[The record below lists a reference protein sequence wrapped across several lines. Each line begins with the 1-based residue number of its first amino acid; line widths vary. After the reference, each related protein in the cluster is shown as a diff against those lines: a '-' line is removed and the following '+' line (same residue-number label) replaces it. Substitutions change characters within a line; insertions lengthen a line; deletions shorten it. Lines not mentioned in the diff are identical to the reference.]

1 MAWCTCSSGMLDLD
15 YPTWRDS
22 LCPVGST
29 KAGIQAA
36 LSPQPAAG
44 QIANSA
50 ATETADVLPQ
60 AERYFFDPVN
70 TGSFPLKPALTKTID
85 GVHGSQSHTFT
96 PSASAIENAVEQT
109 GKSANDARALEMPI
123 KHNRALPLELFD
135 NPETEVVP
143 PEDRIN
149 SRPSGQPG
157 APARSRFYDSKGG
170 FAWAP
175 CHVIAYDRY
184 PMLVRHVATAF
195 ATSLSCCQHAFT
207 VCPVAQLQHRLIVST
222 CLTAS
227 TCSTH
232 NLKRPASSVAAAF
245 MHSTFLTMHFVHVDH
260 RNVSRS
266 SGRTLANRSG

>member
-1 MAWCTCSSGMLDLD
+1 MLDLD

-36 LSPQPAAG
+36 
-44 QIANSA
+44 
-50 ATETADVLPQ
+50 DVLPQ
-60 AERYFFDPVN
+60 AERYFFNPVN
-70 TGSFPLKPALTKTID
+70 TGSFPPKPALTKTID

-184 PMLVRHVATAF
+184 PMLVRHVATALQQVYLAVNMHLQF
-195 ATSLSCCQHAFT
+195 AQLLSCNT
-207 VCPVAQLQHRLIVST
+207 
-222 CLTAS
+222 
-227 TCSTH
+227 
-232 NLKRPASSVAAAF
+232 
-245 MHSTFLTMHFVHVDH
+245 D
-260 RNVSRS
+260 
-266 SGRTLANRSG
+266 

>member
-1 MAWCTCSSGMLDLD
+1 MDC
-15 YPTWRDS
+15 PTWRNS
-22 LCPVGST
+22 ISFAGST

-36 LSPQPAAG
+36 LSPRPAAD
-44 QIANSA
+44 QIAISP
-50 ATETADVLPQ
+50 ATESADVLPQ

-70 TGSFPLKPALTKTID
+70 TGSFPPKPALTKTID
-85 GVHGSQSHTFT
+85 GVHGSQSHTFA
-96 PSASAIENAVEQT
+96 PSASAIQNAVEQT

-157 APARSRFYDSKGG
+157 APARSRFYDSKGE

-184 PMLVRHVATAF
+184 AMLVRHVATAF
-195 ATSLSCCQHAFT
+195 
-207 VCPVAQLQHRLIVST
+207 R
-222 CLTAS
+222 
-227 TCSTH
+227 
-232 NLKRPASSVAAAF
+232 
-245 MHSTFLTMHFVHVDH
+245 
-260 RNVSRS
+260 
-266 SGRTLANRSG
+266 

>member
-1 MAWCTCSSGMLDLD
+1 MDCPS
-15 YPTWRDS
+15 WRQP
-22 LCPVGST
+22 LCLVGSN

-44 QIANSA
+44 QIATSA
-50 ATETADVLPQ
+50 ATETVGVSPQ
-60 AERYFFDPVN
+60 AKRNFFDPVN
-70 TGSFPLKPALTKTID
+70 TGSFPPKPALTKTID
-85 GVHGSQSHTFT
+85 GVHGSQSHSFA

-149 SRPSGQPG
+149 RPSGQPG
-157 APARSRFYDSKGG
+157 APARSRFYDSKGE

-184 PMLVRHVATAF
+184 AMLVRHAATALQQVHL
-195 ATSLSCCQHAFT
+195 AINMHLLWRFT
-207 VCPVAQLQHRLIVST
+207 QLQHELIASL
-222 CLTAS
+222 CLILS
-227 TCSTH
+227 TCSIR
-232 NLKRPASSVAAAF
+232 NLNCPAGSVASAF
-245 MHSTFLTMHFVHVDH
+245 MPSISLTMPFVHVDH

-266 SGRTLANRSG
+266 NGRTLVNRSG